1 MNFFCFSDS
10 ADYADYVDIDNFS
23 DMADF
28 MILMVLLILL
38 FFIFFFWFLWF
49 WWISDLADSDD
60 FTDFALI
67 NMGWVGWGGNI
78 CVHRFYRALSLIIN
92 VIVWKGLLDIVKL
105 KSLSLFISLIWTL
118 SNALL
123 LEMKIESGFSF
134 AMAS

>member
-1 MNFFCFSDS
+1 
-10 ADYADYVDIDNFS
+10 
-23 DMADF
+23 MADF
-28 MILMVLLILL
+28 MILMVLLICCFSY
-38 FFIFFFWFLWF
+38 FFRFLWF
-49 WWISDLADSDD
+49 WWISDFADSDD
-60 FTDFALI
+60 FTDFALL

-78 CVHRFYRALSLIIN
+78 CMHQFYRALSLIIN
-92 VIVWKGLLDIVKL
+92 VIVWKGWLDIVKL